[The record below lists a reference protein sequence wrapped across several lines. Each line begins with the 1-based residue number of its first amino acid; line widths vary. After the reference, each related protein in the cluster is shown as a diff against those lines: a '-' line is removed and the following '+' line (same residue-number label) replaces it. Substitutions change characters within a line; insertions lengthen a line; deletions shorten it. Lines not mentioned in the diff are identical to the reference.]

1 MLLAMYFK
9 LTLILVLLNVTKPWA
24 TKSLSSAEN
33 LHLAKSG
40 GYMIK
45 DMSSPNSDLTYKR
58 QRAIQLSHPL
68 WWTLLVFECSGQPPC
83 YPGFIVPLATP
94 PGSLQRTYCARAF
107 HSFVPL
113 RTTTGA
119 TSCAS

>member
-24 TKSLSSAEN
+24 TKSLSSVEN

-40 GYMIK
+40 GRMIK

-58 QRAIQLSHPL
+58 
-68 WWTLLVFECSGQPPC
+68 
-83 YPGFIVPLATP
+83 
-94 PGSLQRTYCARAF
+94 
-107 HSFVPL
+107 
-113 RTTTGA
+113 
-119 TSCAS
+119 